1 MNKFKQSLL
10 TSNQASA
17 LAKYGYCGYF
27 TYVSTIGRIATI
39 DDAIDWVRRQ
49 YNIVI
54 YNTIEPFVDPV
65 SNKILYR
72 MSVKQCN
79 LRDGWNGR
87 IYIGESKL
95 TSNIYTAKRQA
106 VSIAIRWIKKKYN
119 EKRKA
124 LYARSD
130 CNNQG

>member
-1 MNKFKQSLL
+1 MNKFRQSLL
-10 TSNQASA
+10 TINQARA
-17 LAKYGYCGYF
+17 LIEYGYYGPVMYVQNVGYL
-27 TYVSTIGRIATI
+27 ATV
-39 DDAIDWVRRQ
+39 DDVIDWLRRK

-87 IYIGESKL
+87 MYIGESKL
-95 TSNIYTAKRQA
+95 TSNIYAAKRQA
-106 VSIAIRWIKKKYN
+106 VSIAIRWIKKKCN
-119 EKRKA
+119 GKRKA
-124 LYARSD
+124 L
-130 CNNQG
+130 

>member
-1 MNKFKQSLL
+1 MSKFRQSLL
-10 TSNQASA
+10 TINQASA
-17 LAKYGYCGYF
+17 LAKYGYYGYV
-27 TYVSTIGRIATI
+27 TYVPNVGHIATV
-39 DDAIDWVRRQ
+39 DDAIDWLRRK

-119 EKRKA
+119 EKRKM
-124 LYARSD
+124 L
-130 CNNQG
+130 

>member
-1 MNKFKQSLL
+1 MRRFRQSLL
-10 TSNQASA
+10 TINQAIA
-17 LAKYGYCGYF
+17 LIKYGYYGPV
-27 TYVSTIGRIATI
+27 TYVPHVGHIATV
-39 DDAIDWVRRQ
+39 DDAIDWLRRK

-95 TSNIYTAKRQA
+95 TSNIYAAKRQA

-124 LYARSD
+124 L
-130 CNNQG
+130 

>member
-1 MNKFKQSLL
+1 MSKFRQTLV
-10 TSNQASA
+10 TINQANT
-17 LAKYGYCGYF
+17 LAKYGYYG
-27 TYVSTIGRIATI
+27 YVSYVPNVGYITTV
-39 DDAIDWVRRQ
+39 DDAIDWLRRK

-95 TSNIYTAKRQA
+95 TSNIYAAKRQA

-119 EKRKA
+119 EKRKM
-124 LYARSD
+124 L
-130 CNNQG
+130 

>member
-1 MNKFKQSLL
+1 MSKIRQSLL
-10 TSNQASA
+10 TINQAKA
-17 LAKYGYCGYF
+17 LVKYGYCH
-27 TYVSTIGRIATI
+27 TATV
-39 DDAIDWVRRQ
+39 DDAIDWLRRK

-95 TSNIYTAKRQA
+95 TSNIYAAKRQA
-106 VSIAIRWIKKKYN
+106 VSIAIRWIKKKCN
-119 EKRKA
+119 GKRKA
-124 LYARSD
+124 L
-130 CNNQG
+130 